1 MKRIL
6 LLLFFALTLS
16 YTEAQKISVLGDSY
30 STFQGYVTPDTNA
43 IWYPLDKKGNDVH
56 QLEQSW
62 VYKFVNENGFILE
75 INNSYS
81 GSTISNTGY
90 NKEDYTDRSFTTR
103 MDNLGKPDIII
114 IFGAT
119 NDSWA
124 GSPKGEYKY
133 KKIKK
138 QDLYSFRPAMAY
150 MCRYMKKHYK
160 KSKVFFVLNS
170 ELKDEINESAKTI
183 LDHYSLPCIVLHDI
197 EKLDGH
203 PSVKG
208 MQSIVDQLN
217 AFILPQ
223 IKKQQ

>member
-6 LLLFFALTLS
+6 LFLLLVLTLS
-16 YTEAQKISVLGDSY
+16 GVEAQKVKVSVLGDSY
-30 STFQGYVTPDTNA
+30 STFKGYVTPDTNEL
-43 IWYPLDKKGNDVH
+43 WYPLDWDGNDVH

-62 VYKFVNENGFILE
+62 VYKFVNENGFTLE
-75 INNSYS
+75 LNNSYS

-90 NKEDYTDRSFTTR
+90 NKEDYTYRSFTTR
-103 MDNLGKPDIII
+103 MNNLGKPDIII

-124 GSPKGEYKY
+124 GSPIGDYKY

-138 QDLYSFRPAMAY
+138 QDLYAFRPAMAY

-160 KSKVFFVLNS
+160 KSKIFFVLNS

-183 LDHYSLPCIVLHDI
+183 LDHYGLPCIALHDI
-197 EKLDGH
+197 EKQDGH

-217 AFILPQ
+217 AFILPK
-223 IKKQQ
+223 IK